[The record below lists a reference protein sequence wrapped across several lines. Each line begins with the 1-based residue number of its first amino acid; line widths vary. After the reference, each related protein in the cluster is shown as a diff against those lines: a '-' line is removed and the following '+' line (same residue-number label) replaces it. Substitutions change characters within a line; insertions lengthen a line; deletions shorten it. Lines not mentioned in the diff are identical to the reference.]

1 MGLYNIPPCYSTHA
15 FEIVGPGVFLT
26 AFYLINRT
34 PTKLDPWLCYTY
46 LDTSIDTPIS
56 GASQS
61 VPPDSKPCTTCCPAY
76 SRSRSGITKRPCK
89 DYSFFSDGTVRYG
102 FSAATNEEPYNL
114 QAALSDQNWKAAM
127 ESEISALVRNKTWT
141 LILVPPAPDGNLFD
155 CKWVY

>member
-1 MGLYNIPPCYSTHA
+1 VVHRNQYH
-15 FEIVGPGVFLT
+15 
-26 AFYLINRT
+26 RT
-34 PTKLDPWLCYTY
+34 PNPVPPVAPR
-46 LDTSIDTPIS
+46 TPIS
-56 GASQS
+56 F
-61 VPPDSKPCTTCCPAY
+61 
-76 SRSRSGITKRPCK
+76 
-89 DYSFFSDGTVRYG
+89 FFSDGTVRYG